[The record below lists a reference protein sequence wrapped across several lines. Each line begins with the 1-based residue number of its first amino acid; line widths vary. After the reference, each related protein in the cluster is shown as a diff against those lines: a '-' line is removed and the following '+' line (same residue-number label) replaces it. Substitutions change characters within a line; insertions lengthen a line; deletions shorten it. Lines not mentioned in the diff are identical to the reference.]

1 MQSYA
6 QTVARLRS
14 MAFLLEEAL
23 RIADEG
29 GNALV
34 GAKISD
40 CVDWIEQELT
50 SVNVRA
56 ALHPITEQGSA
67 DPA

>member
-1 MQSYA
+1 MQGYA
-6 QTVARLRS
+6 QTVARLNS
-14 MAFLLEEAL
+14 MKFLLQEAL

-29 GNALV
+29 GSALV

-40 CVDWIEQELT
+40 CVDWIEQELASAEAADSNCALSDC
-50 SVNVRA
+50 SV
-56 ALHPITEQGSA
+56 A

>member
-56 ALHPITEQGSA
+56 ALHPITKQGSA

>member
-1 MQSYA
+1 
-6 QTVARLRS
+6 

-56 ALHPITEQGSA
+56 ALHPITKQGSA

>member
-14 MAFLLEEAL
+14 MACLLEEAL

-56 ALHPITEQGSA
+56 TLHPISEQGSA